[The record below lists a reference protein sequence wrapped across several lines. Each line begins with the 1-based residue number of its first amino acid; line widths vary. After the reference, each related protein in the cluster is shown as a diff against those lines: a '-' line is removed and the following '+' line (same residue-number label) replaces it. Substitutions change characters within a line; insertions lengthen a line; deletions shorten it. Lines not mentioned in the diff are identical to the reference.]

1 MDLLVLGMQDLEQ
14 SHLVKMLSA
23 LARGRNQDLSLYCL
37 KSRQDLL
44 AAVRADRGRQICF
57 LDLESEEK
65 DIGGLT
71 LAQEIYRRNP
81 LARLVFMVSQAESV
95 SLDVKHFLESLHFLS
110 KDLQGN
116 LLSQH
121 LEGILDLMSQ
131 NDNDQMESLLHYDY
145 QGQPAFKIAWGDLLY
160 IECLSYPH
168 RISVQGL
175 HSHIECDG
183 SLEELL
189 KTDSRGKL
197 LRVSP
202 SLVVNKKQI
211 IAFDKRKRNLVL
223 VGGYRCSVSCLW
235 LPAVK
240 RYLKQREK

>member
-1 MDLLVLGMQDLEQ
+1 MDLLVLGMQDLDQ
-14 SHLVKMLSA
+14 SHLVKTLSA
-23 LARGRNQDLSLYCL
+23 LARGRSQDLSLYCL
-37 KSRQDLL
+37 KTRQDLL

-57 LDLESEEK
+57 LYLESEEK
-65 DIGGLT
+65 DIGGLA

-81 LARLVFMVSQAESV
+81 LARLVFMVSQVESV

-131 NDNDQMESLLHYDY
+131 NDQMESLLHYDY
-145 QGQPAFKIAWGDLLY
+145 QGQPAFEIPWGDLLY
-160 IECLSYPH
+160 IECSPYPH
-168 RISVQGL
+168 RLSVQGL

-189 KTDSRGKL
+189 KMDSRGKL

-211 IAFDKRKRNLVL
+211 RAFDKRKRNLVL